1 MLIKIQKQSERER
14 EREKHLAEIKEGSFE
29 IEKYLRFVG
38 IRRKIVELFLSVFS
52 TSSKT
57 IRSERERERERER
70 EVVKL

>member
-1 MLIKIQKQSERER
+1 M
-14 EREKHLAEIKEGSFE
+14 HLVEIKEKSFE

-57 IRSERERERERER
+57 IRSEREKERERER
-70 EVVKL
+70 EVVN